1 MEQWVITTAVTI
13 GIGVITYFLK
23 RTMNQVDK
31 TTNRL
36 DAVEHGAA
44 TRGDL
49 KDSCEELKAEIKE
62 IRKDYTPQKTHE
74 KDFDEC
80 RRDIKDIRANYLTKD
95 DFIREMNKM
104 DRKLDRMLELM
115 IEGSG
120 KGGT

>member
-44 TRGDL
+44 T
-49 KDSCEELKAEIKE
+49 E
-62 IRKDYTPQKTHE
+62 
-74 KDFDEC
+74 
-80 RRDIKDIRANYLTKD
+80 RRSERFL
-95 DFIREMNKM
+95 
-104 DRKLDRMLELM
+104 
-115 IEGSG
+115 
-120 KGGT
+120 